1 MLRVGQARGCSC
13 SVARRVGVESSA
25 GVLRGEGEAG
35 GRRGGGK
42 EGRRGEEEEGWGK
55 QRTMLRTG
63 GVARI
68 LAIHNSSSCL
78 AACHA

>member
-1 MLRVGQARGCSC
+1 VIKVLVQHSKNGGGVKEGGWREEGG
-13 SVARRVGVESSA
+13 RRK
-25 GVLRGEGEAG
+25 G